1 MIRKKPAP
9 DLIRG
14 ENRFSEKIMRHQKMA
29 PEAAPFSSQPVER
42 DKLQFVLDPQALAM
56 RAPNTPSF

>member
-1 MIRKKPAP
+1 M
-9 DLIRG
+9 
-14 ENRFSEKIMRHQKMA
+14 KMA
-29 PEAAPFSSQPVER
+29 PGAAPFSSQPVER